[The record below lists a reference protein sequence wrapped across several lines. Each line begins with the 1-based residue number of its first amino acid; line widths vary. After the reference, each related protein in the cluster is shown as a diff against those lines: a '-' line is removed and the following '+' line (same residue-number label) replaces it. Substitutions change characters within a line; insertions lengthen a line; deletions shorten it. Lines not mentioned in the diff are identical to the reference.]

1 MQFNSVGFLF
11 CFLPLF
17 LIFYYCVKEK
27 LQTPILI
34 LGSLL
39 FYGLSAGGHYWWVL
53 LLVVITG
60 SSYFV
65 QRGLEKPKSTAVFVL
80 WMVFLS
86 GILIFLKVFQGGK
99 HLPAGVSFY
108 LFQIAAV
115 LADVYRRKIPS
126 YESASLFFR
135 DITMFPKLLSGP
147 LMDPGKLRSMPNA
160 TQPIARNIHDGLQTL
175 ILGLAL
181 KVILANNLGG
191 LWAQPAVTGYQYIST
206 PAAWIA
212 IVSFAMQLYLD
223 FFGYSLM
230 AIGIGRML
238 GFELPPNFLEPY
250 AARSVSDFYRRWHA
264 TLGAW
269 FKQYVYIPL
278 GGNRKGLLRT
288 LLNMAVVWLFT
299 GLWHGVGGNYLLWA
313 GFLCFLIINERLW
326 LGKLLEKSKVFSH
339 FYVVIMILLSWIPFA
354 IGDWDTMVL
363 FIGRLFGQMGTP
375 TDPTDYLQ
383 WLDMY
388 RWLLPVSLL
397 AMTPLPGMLWKKIRH
412 TLWADLIVFVLFWV
426 VVYYLA
432 TTAQNP
438 FLYFQY

>member
-1 MQFNSVGFLF
+1 MQFNSIGFLF
-11 CFLPLF
+11 CYLPLF
-17 LIFYYCVKEK
+17 LILYYCAKEK
-27 LQTPILI
+27 LQTPLLI

-39 FYGLSAGGHYWWVL
+39 FYGLSANGNYWWVL

-60 SSYFV
+60 LSYIV
-65 QRGLEKPKSTAVFVL
+65 QRRLERSGSTALFVL
-80 WMVFLS
+80 WMAFLS

-115 LADVYRRKIPS
+115 LADVYRRKVS
-126 YESASLFFR
+126 AYESASLFFR

-147 LMDPGKLRSMPNA
+147 LMDPGTMRAMPETSQA
-160 TQPIARNIHDGLQTL
+160 TVHNIRDGLQTL
-175 ILGLAL
+175 ILGLSL

-191 LWAQPAVTGYQYIST
+191 LWALPTVTGYQYIST

-230 AIGIGRML
+230 AIGIGKML
-238 GFELPPNFLEPY
+238 GFTLPPNFLEPY

-313 GFLCFLIINERLW
+313 GFLCLLIINERLW
-326 LGKLLEKSKVFSH
+326 LGKLLEKSRIFSH
-339 FYVVIMILLSWIPFA
+339 IYVVIAILLSWIPFA

-397 AMTPLPGMLWKKIRH
+397 AMTPLPGMLWKRIKH